1 MTGTFGFCSMG
12 TPVSL
17 RSPCRAWRRAV
28 EPFST
33 PARPNKARRI
43 RAGGIGMSEI
53 AAGTLRIFRPANPNA
68 ALGLAVSHL
77 MVKPAFANLKFGDW
91 SRILVGQINRGHY
104 RFAID
109 AENRVQGFMGW
120 ALASH
125 EHAEAWADG
134 RRGLSFEDSQQGDCI
149 VFNAWSANANAVTR
163 FMLAE
168 ARRVASGKQTVYF
181 KRHYK
186 DGTTRPARVAVN
198 AFVDAHIERTAAPA
212 H

>member
-1 MTGTFGFCSMG
+1 MPPT
-12 TPVSL
+12 
-17 RSPCRAWRRAV
+17 A
-28 EPFST
+28 E
-33 PARPNKARRI
+33 
-43 RAGGIGMSEI
+43 
-53 AAGTLRIFRPANPNA
+53 TLRIFKPASPSA

-120 ALASH
+120 ALASR
-125 EHAEAWADG
+125 EHAEAWVEG
-134 RRGLSFEDSQQGDCI
+134 RRGLSFEDSRDGDCI
-149 VFNAWSANANAVTR
+149 VFNAWSANSNVVTR

-168 ARRVASGKQTVYF
+168 ARRIARGKATVYF

-198 AFVDAHIERTAAPA
+198 AFVDSHIERRAALA

>member
-1 MTGTFGFCSMG
+1 
-12 TPVSL
+12 
-17 RSPCRAWRRAV
+17 
-28 EPFST
+28 
-33 PARPNKARRI
+33 
-43 RAGGIGMSEI
+43 MSVT
-53 AAGTLRIFRPANPNA
+53 AQTLRIFRPPSPTA

-77 MVKPAFANLKFGDW
+77 MVKPAFATLKFGDW

-109 AENRVQGFMGW
+109 TDNRVQGFMGW
-120 ALASH
+120 AFASR
-125 EHAEAWADG
+125 EHAEAWVEG
-134 RRGLSFEDSQQGDCI
+134 VRGLSFEDNREGDCI
-149 VFNAWSANANAVTR
+149 VFNAWSANSHAVTC

-168 ARRVASGKQTVYF
+168 ARRIASGKTAVYF

-198 AFVDAHIERTAAPA
+198 AFVEAHISRSSVLA